1 MPRLRFFPVP
11 ARSRPNTPNPL
22 KLAQSVGEV
31 GVEFGRAG
39 TTKDAVAA
47 VVLSVRVLGAYVL
60 LVGLTDVGLKA
71 QVVFVGKVPVHDPFD
86 ASVAFRIGADEP
98 LADEYGRPYYSVE
111 DPTRVRFA
119 AERVA

>member
-1 MPRLRFFPVP
+1 MPGLPEFVFEHPPQPNTVRAITTSRTPRTIPMPRLRFFPVP

-71 QVVFVGKVPVHDPFD
+71 QVVFVGKVPVHANDT
-86 ASVAFRIGADEP
+86 VP
-98 LADEYGRPYYSVE
+98 L
-111 DPTRVRFA
+111 
-119 AERVA
+119 